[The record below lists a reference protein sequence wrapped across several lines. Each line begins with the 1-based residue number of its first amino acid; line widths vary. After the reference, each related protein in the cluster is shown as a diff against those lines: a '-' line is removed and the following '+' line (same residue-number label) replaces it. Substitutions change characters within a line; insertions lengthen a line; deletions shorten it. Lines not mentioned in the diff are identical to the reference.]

1 MTQSNK
7 RRKTDWT
14 LIVGSLTIIM
24 ALATVIWAGSNI
36 NTKAQQAHKFV
47 ITNYSLPLEVKQNS
61 KNIDKILNELS
72 MATKDLVRFGTLQIQ
87 IYNRINKIDTK
98 LEKAIEEKYK
108 EKQEGR

>member
-36 NTKAQQAHKFV
+36 NTKAQQAHEFV

-61 KNIDKILNELS
+61 KNIDKILGELNE
-72 MATKDLVRFGTLQIQ
+72 ATKNLVKFGTLQTQ
-87 IYNRINKIDTK
+87 LYKQLNNVNEK
-98 LEKAIEEKYK
+98 LENVIERSYK
-108 EKQEGR
+108 K